1 MQNSLDEDHIP
12 LLNDLIVPGKTSER
26 TKDRAEQ
33 TDANDNS
40 EALLAHAANQKS
52 PTSGASKTAF
62 EAAIEAM
69 VTEILNRHLET
80 ARKEIIRAVL
90 AEVRA
95 RMAGRSKTKQPE
107 GLAKK

>member
-12 LLNDLIVPGKTSER
+12 LLDDLIVPGKATKR
-26 TKDRAEQ
+26 TKDHAEQ

-40 EALLAHAANQKS
+40 EALLAHAVNQKS
-52 PTSGASKTAF
+52 PASDASKTAF
-62 EAAIEAM
+62 ETAIEAM

-95 RMAGRSKTKQPE
+95 RMVGRSKTKQPD